1 MRDKLQRESS
11 FFALAPCFR
20 RGDIVDFCFL
30 QKILN
35 SRITAKMPEYLLAFE
50 ENTILESRK
59 AGTPLPKLD
68 RFEKRRFS
76 LVISIVIIPR
86 TQYDIRP
93 WRTFVWRI
101 HDTRCENGKYDSS

>member
-1 MRDKLQRESS
+1 
-11 FFALAPCFR
+11 
-20 RGDIVDFCFL
+20 
-30 QKILN
+30 
-35 SRITAKMPEYLLAFE
+35 MPEYLLAFE

-86 TQYDIRP
+86 TQYGIRP

-101 HDTRCENGKYDSS
+101 HDTRYENGKYDSS